1 MVMRLFLFDGEWI
14 GKMQQQSTP
23 KNRTIIII
31 RRTGLDAGVA
41 GSALPGM
48 SSSPSRGPDS
58 ANASTGAGRVA
69 ER

>member
-1 MVMRLFLFDGEWI
+1 MRLFLFDWEWI

-23 KNRTIIII
+23 KNRTIITI

-41 GSALPGM
+41 GSGLPGM
-48 SSSPSRGPDS
+48 GNTPSRRLDS
-58 ANASTGAGRVA
+58 VHTGTGAGRVA